1 MSLNSTLK
9 LTYLPVPLPSALFSK
24 CMSTSG
30 FLTVIVVPSFET
42 SVGAFSTVGVSS
54 VALAV
59 ASAAGASVVAS
70 DVGATVSEAGASV
83 VVSVAGAT
91 VSVVGCVA
99 DTSSAWALGA
109 MIASRAAVKI
119 TPQRPY
125 ALDFL
130 YPSLMFL
137 FVIINLKTPL

>member
-24 CMSTSG
+24 CISTSG

-59 ASAAGASVVAS
+59 ASVAGASVVAS
-70 DVGATVSEAGASV
+70 DVGASV
-83 VVSVAGAT
+83 VVSATGATVLVAGCADVTGSVTGAT
-91 VSVVGCVA
+91 VSVAG
-99 DTSSAWALGA
+99 
-109 MIASRAAVKI
+109 
-119 TPQRPY
+119 
-125 ALDFL
+125 
-130 YPSLMFL
+130 
-137 FVIINLKTPL
+137 

>member
-59 ASAAGASVVAS
+59 ASVAGVSVVAS
-70 DVGATVSEAGASV
+70 DVGATVSA
-83 VVSVAGAT
+83 AGAT
-91 VSVVGCVA
+91 VSVAGCAEVTALVAGCVLV
-99 DTSSAWALGA
+99 TSSAWALGA

-119 TPQRPY
+119 TPQRPN
-125 ALDFL
+125 ALDFTN
-130 YPSLMFL
+130 PSLMFL
-137 FVIINLKTPL
+137 FVIIR

>member
-9 LTYLPVPLPSALFSK
+9 LTYLPVPLPLALFSK

-59 ASAAGASVVAS
+59 ASVVVVS

-83 VVSVAGAT
+83 VVSATGCADATGSVTGAT
-91 VSVVGCVA
+91 VSVAGCVA
-99 DTSSAWALGA
+99 DTSSA
-109 MIASRAAVKI
+109 
-119 TPQRPY
+119 
-125 ALDFL
+125 
-130 YPSLMFL
+130 
-137 FVIINLKTPL
+137 

>member
-1 MSLNSTLK
+1 
-9 LTYLPVPLPSALFSK
+9 
-24 CMSTSG
+24 MSTSG

-59 ASAAGASVVAS
+59 ASVAGASVVAS

-83 VVSVAGAT
+83 VVSATGCADATGSVTGAT
-91 VSVVGCVA
+91 VSVAGCVA

-119 TPQRPY
+119 IPQRPN
-125 ALDFL
+125 ALDFTN
-130 YPSLMFL
+130 PSLMFL
-137 FVIINLKTPL
+137 LFIVMLKAPL

>member
-59 ASAAGASVVAS
+59 ASVVAS
-70 DVGATVSEAGASV
+70 DVVATVSEAGASV
-83 VVSVAGAT
+83 VVSAAGCAEATGSVTGAT
-91 VSVVGCVA
+91 VSVAGCVLV
-99 DTSSAWALGA
+99 TSSAWALGA

-119 TPQRPY
+119 TPQRPN
-125 ALDFL
+125 ALDFTN
-130 YPSLMFL
+130 PSLIFL
-137 FVIINLKTPL
+137 FVIIR

>member
-1 MSLNSTLK
+1 
-9 LTYLPVPLPSALFSK
+9 
-24 CMSTSG
+24 MSTSG

-54 VALAV
+54 ALDARTSVAGV
-59 ASAAGASVVAS
+59 STAGVTVSVASVV
-70 DVGATVSEAGASV
+70 GCSE
-83 VVSVAGAT
+83 VAGAT
-91 VSVVGCVA
+91 VSVAGCVA
-99 DTSSAWALGA
+99 VTSSAWALGA

-130 YPSLMFL
+130 YPSLIFL
-137 FVIINLKTPL
+137 FVIIV

>member
-9 LTYLPVPLPSALFSK
+9 FTYLPVPLPESLFSK

-54 VALAV
+54 VVLA
-59 ASAAGASVVAS
+59 AASVVS
-70 DVGATVSEAGASV
+70 EVGATVS

-91 VSVVGCVA
+91 VSVAGCAEVTASVA
-99 DTSSAWALGA
+99 GCAFVTSSA
-109 MIASRAAVKI
+109 
-119 TPQRPY
+119 
-125 ALDFL
+125 
-130 YPSLMFL
+130 
-137 FVIINLKTPL
+137 

>member
-59 ASAAGASVVAS
+59 ASVAGVSVVAS
-70 DVGATVSEAGASV
+70 DVGATVSA
-83 VVSVAGAT
+83 AGAT
-91 VSVVGCVA
+91 VSVAGCAEVTASVAGCVLV
-99 DTSSAWALGA
+99 TSSAWALGA

-119 TPQRPY
+119 TPQRPN
-125 ALDFL
+125 ALDFTN
-130 YPSLMFL
+130 PSLMFL
-137 FVIINLKTPL
+137 FVIIR

>member
-9 LTYLPVPLPSALFSK
+9 LTYLPVPLPLALFSK

-70 DVGATVSEAGASV
+70 GVGATVSEAGASV
-83 VVSVAGAT
+83 VVSAAGCADATGSVAGAT
-91 VSVVGCVA
+91 VSVAGCA
-99 DTSSAWALGA
+99 LDTSSA
-109 MIASRAAVKI
+109 
-119 TPQRPY
+119 
-125 ALDFL
+125 
-130 YPSLMFL
+130 
-137 FVIINLKTPL
+137 

>member
-59 ASAAGASVVAS
+59 AS
-70 DVGATVSEAGASV
+70 DVGATF
-83 VVSVAGAT
+83 SVAGCAGVTVSVTGCVEAT
-91 VSVVGCVA
+91 VSVVG
-99 DTSSAWALGA
+99 
-109 MIASRAAVKI
+109 
-119 TPQRPY
+119 
-125 ALDFL
+125 
-130 YPSLMFL
+130 
-137 FVIINLKTPL
+137 

>member
-1 MSLNSTLK
+1 M
-9 LTYLPVPLPSALFSK
+9 
-24 CMSTSG
+24 
-30 FLTVIVVPSFET
+30 TVIVVPSFET
-42 SVGAFSTVGVSS
+42 SVGAFSIVGVSS
-54 VALAV
+54 VALDARTSV
-59 ASAAGASVVAS
+59 AGVSVA
-70 DVGATVSEAGASV
+70 GATVSVAGCAGV
-83 VVSVAGAT
+83 TVSVAGAT

-130 YPSLMFL
+130 YPILIFL
-137 FVIINLKTPL
+137 LVIICVEAPL

>member
-42 SVGAFSTVGVSS
+42 SVGVFSTVGVSS

-59 ASAAGASVVAS
+59 ASVDVASAVGASVFVA
-70 DVGATVSEAGASV
+70 GVSAVA
-83 VVSVAGAT
+83 SVAGAT
-91 VSVVGCVA
+91 VSVAGCVEVTGSVTGATFSVAGCVA
-99 DTSSAWALGA
+99 VTSSA
-109 MIASRAAVKI
+109 
-119 TPQRPY
+119 
-125 ALDFL
+125 
-130 YPSLMFL
+130 
-137 FVIINLKTPL
+137 